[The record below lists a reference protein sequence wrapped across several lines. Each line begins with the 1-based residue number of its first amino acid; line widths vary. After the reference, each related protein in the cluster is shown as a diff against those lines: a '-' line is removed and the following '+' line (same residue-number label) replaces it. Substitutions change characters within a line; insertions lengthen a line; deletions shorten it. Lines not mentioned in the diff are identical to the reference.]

1 MIRALRPLHGGRH
14 SIPADVLAHNQRE
27 RLLAALASCAAEHG
41 YNATTI
47 SQITSAASVS
57 RRTFYEHFAGKEEC
71 FLAAYEA
78 LDGYLG
84 TVMEE
89 AVERESEWPDQ
100 VAAAFVDL
108 LDFLASRPN
117 FARLYLVEAAVVG
130 EGMADAREKTAKR
143 FIALLE
149 PGRRY
154 RDVDPGIEEGLVGGI
169 VTLLGRRVLGGEAD
183 RPGSL
188 RAGPA
193 RVRPRPLPGGR
204 RGAPGDRAPR
214 APAADLARAVPG
226 GGGGAPAARA
236 AKSAPPRAAFSSIRS
251 WSRLRSFWSSQR
263 STAPSTKKSQPWIAD
278 SSCGVGSVLTGEC
291 SQLPRD
297 PISVFIWIWCPAS
310 STAPISG
317 SPLPPLKIAA

>member
-1 MIRALRPLHGGRH
+1 MQPRPSSATPDLRETPGAIVRRVGIGGSSNEPGDPGLRPLHGGRH

-78 LDGYLG
+78 LDGYVG

-108 LDFLASRPN
+108 LEFLASRPN

-183 RPGSL
+183 HLDRF
-188 RAGPA
+188 
-193 RVRPRPLPGGR
+193 
-204 RGAPGDRAPR
+204 APGLLEFALSPYLGADEARLAIERHAPQ
-214 APAADLARAVPG
+214 
-226 GGGGAPAARA
+226 
-236 AKSAPPRAAFSSIRS
+236 PR
-251 WSRLRSFWSSQR
+251 
-263 STAPSTKKSQPWIAD
+263 T
-278 SSCGVGSVLTGEC
+278 
-291 SQLPRD
+291 
-297 PISVFIWIWCPAS
+297 
-310 STAPISG
+310 
-317 SPLPPLKIAA
+317 